1 MSAATLTPQ
10 RSLSVKKKLSSLK
23 RVVFI
28 FAIVIGAAI
37 SLTGCNTLQSIEIS
51 RGPERTVIGQ
61 GQALDPSGLAVTVI
75 RSRDTEVIAD
85 ARGMSISGFNPAM
98 AGEQT
103 VTVTYGRGRRT
114 RSATFTV
121 TVVPVASLT
130 ITQAPA
136 VTMIMEGDD
145 LDPTGLVAWVEFEN
159 EAVPGEEIGPGHL
172 NFYGFDRNM
181 SGVQTVTASRF
192 GGTDTFEVRVA
203 AFLGIEITS
212 PPARTEYFVGE
223 DLDLSGLVVRGR
235 WDGYERTLDI
245 TRANL
250 SNFDI
255 NRSGQQEVI
264 ITYLGG
270 TASFSVTYVGFVAI
284 TIVSPPSRLEL
295 AQGEHINLAGMQL
308 QGTREG
314 STTIEML
321 DVSRAQISGLN
332 RFQSGE
338 QTITVSFGGRSDTF
352 RVMVGSNPFIGTWN
366 GTRASGTGHEIQM
379 TLTMTA
385 GTWSMSWPAVPGV
398 SAGNVGGTFTRDT
411 DTGRTVEF
419 IRTQGHPSG
428 IPWTGEV
435 LSFREFNVE
444 ILGAP
449 DNPITFTR

>member
-75 RSRDTEVIAD
+75 RSRDSEVIAD
-85 ARGMSISGFNPAM
+85 ARGMEITGFDSTRP
-98 AGEQT
+98 GQQT
-103 VTVTYGRGRRT
+103 VTVSYGRGRNAQ
-114 RSATFTV
+114 SATFTV
-121 TVVPVASLT
+121 TVVPVAQLT
-130 ITQAPA
+130 ITRTPT

-145 LDPTGLVAWVEFEN
+145 FDPAGLIARVEFEN
-159 EAVPGEEIGPGHL
+159 EAVPGEEIGPGRL
-172 NFYGFDRNM
+172 SFSGFDRNA
-181 SGVQTVTASRF
+181 SGAQTVTASFF

-212 PPARTEYFVGE
+212 LPARTEYFVGE
-223 DLDLSGLVVRGR
+223 ELDLGGLAVLGR
-235 WDGYERTLDI
+235 WYGYQRSLYI
-245 TRANL
+245 TRENL

-264 ITYLGG
+264 ITYLGS
-270 TASFSVTYVGFVAI
+270 TASFSVTYVGFAAI
-284 TIVSPPSRLEL
+284 TIANPPSRLSYE
-295 AQGEHINLAGMQL
+295 QGEYLNLAGMLL

-321 DVSRAQISGLN
+321 DISRAQISGHN

-352 RVMVGSNPFIGTWN
+352 RVTIGPSPLIGPWH
-366 GTRASGTGHEIQM
+366 GTLGTIPI
-379 TLTMTA
+379 LLIMTA
-385 GTWSMSWPAVPGV
+385 NTWTMSWPERIGITGAENF
-398 SAGNVGGTFTRDT
+398 SGTFTRDT
-411 DTGRTVEF
+411 QTGAVEF
-419 IRTQGHPSG
+419 SATEGPPTRPRAGDLLSANELIITGSGLFPSG
-428 IPWTGEV
+428 GV
-435 LSFREFNVE
+435 
-444 ILGAP
+444 
-449 DNPITFTR
+449 TFTR